1 MSKKRSRTGSKPEAT
16 NMPNTFLPAKAN
28 VFKCPNNG
36 ISTDR
41 LAGIED
47 IAQCDSSGVPFIL
60 VDGVCVKSRQQLQAA
75 LSKRE
80 KKNMKRIQKKCCVL
94 PWLDHTSPATDTV
107 PITESEKDAKEE
119 SDFLADMQQL
129 QLDMLRAEGKP
140 VASLATGSI
149 TPIAHATSVEDL
161 VPHMSRMDE
170 IRIQLEKLREQQQC
184 DPIIATPLAEQQ
196 RIRRQATFDIERD
209 APIETSVSSISLDFQ
224 TPIFSQQRLIR
235 ATTSS
240 QLPTIDTRRTLQRMN
255 SATCLCKKS
264 TSSMV
269 LGSNKSCRLEPFNTL
284 RSPVSPIVNQIGDL
298 LMQLPHQQ
306 QENISRNTGPFSY
319 VVTIS
324 PKVGGTSCNV
334 EPLPVTKTRSLTIPN
349 ASRCVTETI
358 KRDSPIDIGAAPS
371 SLQPKSRTFLKMPRL
386 FKKIKK

>member
-1 MSKKRSRTGSKPEAT
+1 MSKKRSRIGSKTEPSNVA
-16 NMPNTFLPAKAN
+16 NTISPAKGN
-28 VFKCPNNG
+28 FCKCSNNG
-36 ISTDR
+36 ITNDR

-60 VDGVCVKSRQQLQAA
+60 VDGVCVKSRQQLQVA

-80 KKNMKRIQKKCCVL
+80 KKNIKRIQKKCCVL

-107 PITESEKDAKEE
+107 PITESEKDAMEE
-119 SDFLADMQQL
+119 SDFQADLQQL
-129 QLDMLRAEGKP
+129 QLDMLRAEGNP
-140 VASLATGSI
+140 TPSLATGST

-161 VPHMSRMDE
+161 VPNRSRMDE
-170 IRIQLEKLREQQQC
+170 IRAQLEKLREQQQS
-184 DPIIATPLAEQQ
+184 DPVTPTPLAEKQ

-209 APIETSVSSISLDFQ
+209 APIETCASSISLDFQ
-224 TPIFSQQRLIR
+224 TPILSQQRLIR
-235 ATTSS
+235 ATTIS

-269 LGSNKSCRLEPFNTL
+269 LGSNKSCTLEPLNTQ
-284 RSPVSPIVNQIGDL
+284 RSPVSPIVSQIGDL

-306 QENISRNTGPFSY
+306 QENLPRNSGPYSY

-324 PKVGGTSCNV
+324 PSVGGTSCNV
-334 EPLPVTKTRSLTIPN
+334 EPLPLTKTRSLTFPN

-371 SLQPKSRTFLKMPRL
+371 TLQPKSRTFLKMPRL

>member
-1 MSKKRSRTGSKPEAT
+1 MSKKRSRIGSKPEAT
-16 NMPNTFLPAKAN
+16 NMPNTILPAKAN
-28 VFKCPNNG
+28 VCKCPNNG

-60 VDGVCVKSRQQLQAA
+60 VDGVCIKSRQQLQAA

-119 SDFLADMQQL
+119 SDFLADMQRL
-129 QLDMLRAEGKP
+129 QLDMLRADGKP
-140 VASLATGSI
+140 VAYLATGSI

-161 VPHMSRMDE
+161 VPQMSRMDE
-170 IRIQLEKLREQQQC
+170 IRIQLEKLREQQQS
-184 DPIIATPLAEQQ
+184 DPITATPLAEQQ

-209 APIETSVSSISLDFQ
+209 APIETSASSISLDFQ

-255 SATCLCKKS
+255 STTCLCKKS

-269 LGSNKSCRLEPFNTL
+269 LGSNKSCKLEPFNTQ

-306 QENISRNTGPFSY
+306 QENLPRNSGPFSY

-324 PKVGGTSCNV
+324 PNVGGTSCNV
-334 EPLPVTKTRSLTIPN
+334 EPLPLTKTRSLTIPN

-358 KRDSPIDIGAAPS
+358 KRDSPMDIGAAPS
-371 SLQPKSRTFLKMPRL
+371 TLQPKSRTFLKMPRL